1 MASESI
7 VSRMNIKRCF
17 MTLLVLILTSM
28 WLSGCGVSDDYVP
41 KEKYD
46 ELQQKQEEL
55 QYELNQLREQRRA
68 EILRKAQAYDATIQF
83 LSEQGPVEMKAVHNI
98 SAEEIASGL
107 QASAKLWNLI
117 KATEDAELIS
127 ACQPQGEWPQVRC
140 SYSYLKNYA
149 EEKYSELM
157 AEYNSQ

>member
-1 MASESI
+1 
-7 VSRMNIKRCF
+7 
-17 MTLLVLILTSM
+17 M

-46 ELQQKQEEL
+46 ELQQKQEQL
-55 QYELNQLREQRRA
+55 QYELNQLREQKGV
-68 EILRKAQAYDATIQF
+68 EILRRAQVYDAIIQF
-83 LSEQGPVEMKAVHNI
+83 FSEQGPVEMKAVHNI
-98 SAEEIASGL
+98 SPEEIGKGL
-107 QASAKLWNLI
+107 QENANLWNLI

-127 ACQPQGEWPQVRC
+127 TCQPQGEWPQVQC
-140 SYSYLKNYA
+140 SYSYLENYA